1 MFHMVSICPMIGVFF
16 VYKSKLYKSMK
27 KSLVAKRTI
36 KVNIL
41 NLSFPLDGLGS
52 HHTNHTS
59 KYRDT
64 DRENKRK

>member
-1 MFHMVSICPMIGVFF
+1 M
-16 VYKSKLYKSMK
+16 YKSKLYKSMK

-36 KVNIL
+36 KVNIF